1 MAIIIIIITTTT
13 PPLAVG
19 SDQLAGQ
26 ARVEEHQQGE
36 RAEVDDQTVEDVLVD
51 DLVAHTHSAEISE
64 RSTVHSTSTAT
75 ELTVTSCFSDLLL
88 DL

>member
-1 MAIIIIIITTTT
+1 MAIIIIIIITTT

-51 DLVAHTHSAEISE
+51 DLVAHHTHTHTHAPL
-64 RSTVHSTSTAT
+64 TA
-75 ELTVTSCFSDLLL
+75 LFPGLPR
-88 DL
+88 

>member
-1 MAIIIIIITTTT
+1 MAIIIIITTTTT

-51 DLVAHTHSAEISE
+51 DLVAHHTAQKSANEAPF
-64 RSTVHSTSTAT
+64 TAHQ
-75 ELTVTSCFSDLLL
+75 LQLN
-88 DL
+88 